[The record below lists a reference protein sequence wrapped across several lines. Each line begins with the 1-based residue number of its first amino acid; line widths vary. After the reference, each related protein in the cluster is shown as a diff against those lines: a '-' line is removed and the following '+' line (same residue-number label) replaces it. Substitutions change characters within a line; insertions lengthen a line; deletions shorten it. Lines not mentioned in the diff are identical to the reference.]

1 MIAVRKIDFTSSSPR
16 TADSVLK
23 IRETDGIKVIHMLC
37 PKLVSCPNA
46 FGRTQTHTGIGQY

>member
-23 IRETDGIKVIHMLC
+23 IRETDGIKVIYTAL
-37 PKLVSCPNA
+37 
-46 FGRTQTHTGIGQY
+46 